1 MMRLAMAVTV
11 LMCGCTHSKAT
22 PTGENTSGNAE
33 AASAKLTAV
42 APGAYQKPG
51 APVRVESS
59 VSDALVKLKVRF
71 EGAGENVTV
80 SVRGID
86 GLELIS
92 GKELLKNAQVKSGDV
107 KEYDVRYISRP
118 QEANLVVS
126 VEGDFG
132 GMRMAR
138 VSSVTVGKPD
148 TTALP
153 PGNDTV
159 TTESGLKLK
168 MMPVGK

>member
-1 MMRLAMAVTV
+1 MKRLAMAVSV
-11 LMCGCTHSKAT
+11 LLCGCTHSKAT
-22 PTGENTSGNAE
+22 PTAENE
-33 AASAKLTAV
+33 VAAPAKLVAA

-51 APVRVESS
+51 APVRVEST

-86 GLELIS
+86 GLELTS
-92 GKELLKNAQVKSGDV
+92 GKELLKNASVKSGDV
-107 KEYDVRYISRP
+107 KEYAVQYISRP

-126 VEGDFG
+126 IEGDFG

-148 TTALP
+148 TNALLP
-153 PGNDTV
+153 ANETL